1 MNLRL
6 TVGAAIAS
14 VLLGACAPTQNLAR
28 ADRAHAETAGY
39 AGELISQMRQ
49 PSAANAPRDTVVV
62 TADPWVDRKP
72 IHSTEKRLP
81 PGVNCNIVFK
91 PLVPTSMLQF
101 AQQVSQDCKVPVRVT
116 PDALQ
121 ALNGGGDAGGA
132 AGGGYGRLTGLPA
145 LPALPSNVMGGQAMV
160 QPSYGFASPE
170 MLTDIDWNGP
180 VAGLLDL
187 VTARSGLSW
196 RWNDTTQSIQIFH
209 LDTRTFSLDAFPTR
223 TSLTS
228 TIQNGMSTSVG
239 AMGGMGGGGSG
250 GGGGGGAGGVSGTA
264 GSAQSSTTTME
275 SDLYKDVTEAIKALL
290 TPSQGR
296 MAINATTGTVTV
308 IDTPEVLDRIGG
320 MISHENTM
328 LRKQIAFHTKV
339 LAISLNGNDEVGVN
353 WDVVY
358 RSLSGR
364 YGLDIATPFKP
375 AAGAGTLGASIINS
389 GEFAGSSAIVS
400 ALSQLGRVSTVT
412 SPSGITLNL
421 RPLPVQIAS
430 QISYVARAQISNT
443 QGVGSTTGLEPGS
456 VTVGFNM
463 NLTPRLMADGQDM
476 VVQYA
481 FNISALN
488 QMRQVTSG
496 DTTIELPD
504 MDTRLFNGEVSLRSG
519 QTLILHGFE
528 QDERGNNRAGTFSP
542 FAWMLGGNMRT
553 NQKRTAIVI
562 LITPEVQAPAGRA
575 TAQAAY

>member
-6 TVGAAIAS
+6 TAGAATVA
-14 VLLGACAPTQNLAR
+14 VLLAACAPTQNMAR
-28 ADRAHAETAGY
+28 ADRAHADTAGQ
-39 AGELISQMRQ
+39 AGDLISQMRQ
-49 PSAANAPRDTVVV
+49 PSVAQRETVVV

-81 PGVNCNIVFK
+81 AGVNCNIVFK
-91 PLVPTSMLQF
+91 PLVPTSLLQF

-121 ALNGGGDAGGA
+121 AVTAGSDPAA

-145 LPALPSNVMGGQAMV
+145 LPALPSNVVAQSMV
-160 QPSYGFASPE
+160 QPSYGSASPE

-209 LDTRTFSLDAFPTR
+209 LDTRTFSLAAFPTR
-223 TSLTS
+223 TTLTS
-228 TIQNGMSTSVG
+228 TIQTGMSTTAG
-239 AMGGMGGGGSG
+239 ATSGASGGSSGGGSG
-250 GGGGGGAGGVSGTA
+250 GGGGVSGTA
-264 GSAQSSTTTME
+264 GSAQTTSTTMD

-290 TPSQGR
+290 TPTQGR

-320 MISHENTM
+320 MIAHENTM

-339 LAISLNGNDEVGVN
+339 LAVALNSDDEVGVN
-353 WDVVY
+353 WDIVY

-364 YGLDIATPFKP
+364 YGFDFATPFQP
-375 AAGAGTLGASIINS
+375 ASGAGTLGASIINS
-389 GEFAGSSAIVS
+389 GEFAGSSAILS
-400 ALSQLGRVSTVT
+400 ALSKLGKVSTVT

-463 NLTPRLMADGQDM
+463 NLTPRLMADGEEM

-488 QMRQVTSG
+488 QMRQVSSG

-528 QDERGNNRAGTFSP
+528 QEERGGNRAGMFSP

-553 NQKRTAIVI
+553 NQKKTAIVI
-562 LITPEVQAPAGRA
+562 LITPEVQTPSGRS